1 MGCLEDGR
9 VGRNPCESKV
19 VDHVIGEETSLILG
33 PLVQSGLSFL
43 VRSQD
48 AIEALITLNSENVG
62 KESMVAQ
69 VFSNVGIVNDG
80 RNIQRLEISTVS
92 DARQ

>member
-19 VDHVIGEETSLILG
+19 IDNVIGEETSLILG
-33 PLVQSGLSFL
+33 PLVQSGRSFL
-43 VRSQD
+43 VRSQG
-48 AIEALITLNSENVG
+48 AIEALITLNRENVG

-69 VFSNVGIVNDG
+69 VFSNIGIVNDG
-80 RNIQRLEISTVS
+80 RDIQRLEISTVP
-92 DARQ
+92 DTRQ